1 MDDNKEIIQY
11 LVWLYPFLD
20 AIEARLAIGVET
32 YGHGVRVNDDTTQWG
47 TKRNSWLEMALE
59 ELDDL
64 AIYVQADE
72 LRKVKFATEQG
83 SKRYTHEAVE
93 YREILESLAQVRL
106 KIMELLNS
114 WTTLERHRAN

>member
-1 MDDNKEIIQY
+1 MDDNKEIVRN
-11 LVWLYPFLD
+11 LVWSYPFLD

-72 LRKVKFATEQG
+72 LRKVKFAREQG
-83 SKRYTHEAVE
+83 SLRGSEEAVE
-93 YREILESLAQVRL
+93 FRSIIESLTQVRL
-106 KIMELLNS
+106 KIMELLE
-114 WTTLERHRAN
+114 LVDDA

>member
-1 MDDNKEIIQY
+1 MDDNKEIIRY

-106 KIMELLNS
+106 KIMELLE
-114 WTTLERHRAN
+114 LVDDA

>member
-1 MDDNKEIIQY
+1 MVHRWMITKKLSNTWFGGILSWMLSKQD
-11 LVWLYPFLD
+11 LP
-20 AIEARLAIGVET
+20 LALKHTAMVC
-32 YGHGVRVNDDTTQWG
+32 VSMMTQPNGG

-106 KIMELLNS
+106 KIMELLE
-114 WTTLERHRAN
+114 LVDDA